1 MGARRMIATGRTRTQ
16 LDEYVEVYGPCMVS
30 FVPTDDEAKDT
41 QGFVQDAGMAVL
53 MGVVQ
58 ANIEI
63 PYAHITLNNITI
75 MGKLMLEEIN
85 EVIERS
91 AANSGPFNSTIV
103 VP

>member
-41 QGFVQDAGMAVL
+41 QGFVQDAGEDFAIDL
-53 MGVVQ
+53 
-58 ANIEI
+58 I